1 MEATLITKTTYYK
14 ENGIEKQMPI
24 NLDTDYILVENYL
37 KAEYI
42 YNKMVEEEVENNG
55 GEMET
60 IMYGAKNVTKVTHG
74 ASYTIFTMQSKEM
87 L

>member
-14 ENGIEKQMPI
+14 GNGIEKQMPV
-24 NLDTDYILVENYL
+24 NLDTDYIIVENYL
-37 KAEYI
+37 KAEDI
-42 YNKMVEEEVENNG
+42 YNKMLDEDLESNG

-74 ASYTIFTMQSKEM
+74 AFYTIFTMQTKEIV
-87 L
+87 